1 MIQKVVIIL
10 ILIILLVLLASSNKE
25 YFHELTTPVLTESTI
40 TTQANQCDVL
50 GGVNEDSSAIKCFTD
65 YNPNPEDKDYILAR
79 CIKQHTTSLDA
90 TFMPGHPDCQHHR
103 YLSQSSGCKNAL
115 THFWQNIETL
125 RELSDISSSSD
136 SRTDPDAA
144 SESLSY
150 ACSCRYE
157 LDSSKPPG
165 YDSWHEL

>member
-79 CIKQHTTSLDA
+79 CIKQHTTYDGE
-90 TFMPGHPDCQHHR
+90 FMPGHHGCQHHR

-144 SESLSY
+144 SESLSS
-150 ACSCRYE
+150 ACSCRNILE
-157 LDSSKPPG
+157 DAAPPG
-165 YDSWHEL
+165 YDSWQEL